1 MKIQFYTEKKYG
13 TKLLAQREYF
23 PIKEKEIQ
31 KYDEVMFRLD
41 DIIKDLPNVFVEM
54 QKILLNTDENFQ
66 KCLERR
72 PEIKE
77 KYKKSNH
84 YTFYYRNTKLPFN
97 TKFVLTHNLEKP
109 KKKLWNLHYV
119 KEDSVVEIIV
129 RPEKCTICQDAFI
142 NKIKTDTCTIYECLK
157 CSDKQKKWAEDYE
170 EKKKNI
176 DNYYPWNNFL
186 CDDCESFGHECRN
199 CRNFYKGMY

>member
-1 MKIQFYTEKKYG
+1 MKITFYTEESYG
-13 TKLLAQREYF
+13 YLQIGEYEF
-23 PIKEKEIQ
+23 IPIHNMDETEEITL
-31 KYDEVMFRLD
+31 KIT
-41 DIIKDLPNVFVEM
+41 DIIEELPTMFKKMGE
-54 QKILLNTDENFQ
+54 ILKADENFQ

-72 PEIKE
+72 PEMNE

-84 YTFYYRNTKLPFN
+84 YNFYYKNTKLIFN
-97 TKFVLTHNLEKP
+97 AKFVLTHNLAKP
-109 KKKLWNLHYV
+109 KKKLWNFHYV

-142 NKIKTDTCTIYECLK
+142 NKIETDAYTIYECLK

-186 CDDCESFGHECRN
+186 CDDCESFEHECRN
-199 CRNFYKGMY
+199 CRNFYKGTY